1 MLCPPQAIRAVNIGN
16 YNLMLLTEKKI
27 LYEVYC
33 SNRLGYEA
41 VCSQAV
47 GTTARGAQGGV
58 GLVIRK
64 WLERWSV

>member
-1 MLCPPQAIRAVNIGN
+1 M
-16 YNLMLLTEKKI
+16 MLTEKKI

-33 SNRLGYEA
+33 YNRLGFDA

-47 GTTARGAQGGV
+47 GTTARGAQWGV

-64 WLERWSV
+64 RLERWSV